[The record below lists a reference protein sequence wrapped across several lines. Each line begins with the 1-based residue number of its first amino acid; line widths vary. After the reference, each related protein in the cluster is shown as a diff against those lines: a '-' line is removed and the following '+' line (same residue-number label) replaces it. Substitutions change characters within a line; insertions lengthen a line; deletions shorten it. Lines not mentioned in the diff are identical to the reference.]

1 MILILLGPPGIGK
14 GTQAKLLA
22 KRFGIPHVS
31 TGDILRAAVS
41 SGSPLGKKAS
51 DYLQKGE
58 LVPDELM
65 IGVVGEELTGPAYKR
80 GFILDGFPRTI
91 AQAEALDLILGR
103 ANVTLDA
110 VLSFEGDEA
119 ELVRRLTLRRMCR
132 SCHSIFNIDTDKVLE
147 SGVCPKCGGE
157 LYQREDDKEETVRNR
172 LLVYERLT
180 LPLRA
185 YYAKTKLLITV
196 DGIGEIESIHKKI
209 LALLANS
216 HENK

>member
-1 MILILLGPPGIGK
+1 MILVLLGPPGIGK

-41 SGSPLGKKAS
+41 SGSQLGKKAN

-58 LVPDELM
+58 LVPDDVM
-65 IGVVGEELTGPAYKR
+65 IGVVGEELTGPKYKR

-91 AQAEALDLILGR
+91 AQAEALELILGR
-103 ANVTLDA
+103 ANVALDA
-110 VLSFEGDEA
+110 VLSFEGSETG
-119 ELVRRLTLRRMCR
+119 LVRRLTRRRMCR
-132 SCHSIFNIDTDKVLE
+132 SCHTIFNLDTDEILE
-147 SGVCPKCGGE
+147 SGICPRCGGQ

-180 LPLRA
+180 LPLRE
-185 YYAKTKLLITV
+185 YYAKRKLLITV
-196 DGIGEIESIHKKI
+196 DGIGEVESIHKKI
-209 LALLANS
+209 LALLENS
-216 HENK
+216 HEKK

>member
-41 SGSPLGKKAS
+41 SGSQLGRKANG
-51 DYLQKGE
+51 YLQKGE
-58 LVPDELM
+58 LVPDDVM
-65 IGVVGEELTGPAYKR
+65 IGVVGEELTEPTHKR

-91 AQAEALDLILGR
+91 AQAEALEVIFGH
-103 ANVTLDA
+103 ANLSLDA
-110 VLSFEGDEA
+110 VLSFEGREA
-119 ELVRRLTLRRMCR
+119 ELVRRLTRRRMCR
-132 SCHSIFNIDTDKVLE
+132 RCHSIFNLDTDKILE

-180 LPLRA
+180 LPLRE
-185 YYAKTKLLITV
+185 YYAKRKVLITV
-196 DGIGEIESIHKKI
+196 DGIGKVESIHKKI